1 MDLEVAEL
9 EGRKFRRFLLHSLS
23 HTFLAVDITEV
34 RQPSELSTIP
44 VQKPTVP
51 YVRFN
56 TWAETERFFL
66 ALGASPEAI
75 ARTSASLLKSG
86 TAVLTIL

>member
-1 MDLEVAEL
+1 MDPGVAEL
-9 EGRKFRRFLLHSLS
+9 QDRKFRRFLRHSLS

-34 RQPSELSTIP
+34 LEPNESSPIP

-56 TWAETERFFL
+56 TWAETERFL
-66 ALGASPEAI
+66 MALGASPESTA
-75 ARTSASLLKSG
+75 ATSARLLQCG
-86 TAVLTIL
+86 TTELTII

>member
-9 EGRKFRRFLLHSLS
+9 EGRKFRRFLLFLVAHI
-23 HTFLAVDITEV
+23 LAVDITEV

-56 TWAETERFFL
+56 TWAETERFSL
-66 ALGASPEAI
+66 ALGASPESI